1 MFKKTKLIAI
11 LFIFFNFLIS
21 TASFAYDRFAK
32 VVFLGHF
39 CSGKTTLYNLLTQN
53 SIGMNTNHTT
63 QIDYSKV
70 EFKVKDKSVCA
81 YLFDT
86 PGEPTQKVSVEEFCK
101 NAHIIFVVVNA
112 KNLMEGMNGVWPNKS
127 QNYFENLLCSIPG
140 LSPNCRIIVVLT
152 QKYNINKDLVTN
164 AIFVRARISQ
174 YIENINECLN
184 DSGILVDSKYELTLK
199 DIKGEEAIRHKN
211 NLYDIIVKSLENYGI
226 ENLPKD
232 PDGFREEIKYI
243 QVEKKSESKSDC
255 KIF

>member
-1 MFKKTKLIAI
+1 MI
-11 LFIFFNFLIS
+11 
-21 TASFAYDRFAK
+21 SFAYDRFAK
-32 VVFLGHF
+32 VVFLGYF

-53 SIGMNTNHTT
+53 SVGMSTAHTT
-63 QIDYSKV
+63 QIDYSKI
-70 EFKVKDKSVCA
+70 EIKVKDKSVCA

-127 QNYFENLLCSIPG
+127 QNYFENLLCSIPD

-164 AIFVRARISQ
+164 AIFVKARISQ
-174 YIENINECLN
+174 YIESIDECLN

>member
-11 LFIFFNFLIS
+11 LFIFFNFFIS

-32 VVFLGHF
+32 VVFLGYF

-53 SIGMNTNHTT
+53 SVGMSTAHTT
-63 QIDYSKV
+63 QIDYSKI
-70 EFKVKDKSVCA
+70 EIKVKDKSVCA

-86 PGEPTQKVSVEEFCK
+86 PGEPTQKASVEEFCK

-112 KNLMEGMNGVWPNKS
+112 KNLIESMNGVWPNKS

-140 LSPNCRIIVVLT
+140 LSPNCGIIVVLT
-152 QKYNINKDLVTN
+152 QKENINKNLVTN
-164 AIFVRARISQ
+164 AFFVKKRISQ
-174 YIENINECLN
+174 YIKDLDERFS

-199 DIKGEEAIRHKN
+199 DTTGEEAIKHKN
-211 NLYDIIVKSLENYGI
+211 NLYYIIVKSLENYGI

>member
-1 MFKKTKLIAI
+1 MII
-11 LFIFFNFLIS
+11 P
-21 TASFAYDRFAK
+21 
-32 VVFLGHF
+32 
-39 CSGKTTLYNLLTQN
+39 
-53 SIGMNTNHTT
+53 
-63 QIDYSKV
+63 KV

-174 YIENINECLN
+174 YIENIN
-184 DSGILVDSKYELTLK
+184 
-199 DIKGEEAIRHKN
+199 
-211 NLYDIIVKSLENYGI
+211 
-226 ENLPKD
+226 
-232 PDGFREEIKYI
+232 
-243 QVEKKSESKSDC
+243 
-255 KIF
+255 